1 MSLLKRPT
9 TMETYKELVKSAL
22 FDAEEL
28 RHSIEYDMEF
38 MEDAD
43 GFITPLESSLRALFK
58 SLESGDYEFSKENLP
73 FMGIV
78 ESQNNLLL
86 PFKPILRM
94 INETHTRGLE
104 ENS

>member
-9 TMETYKELVKSAL
+9 TMEAYKELVKSAL

-28 RHSIEYDMEF
+28 RHTIEYDMEY

-43 GFITPLESSLRALFK
+43 GFIAPLESSLRSILT
-58 SLESGDYEFSKENLP
+58 SLEAGDYEFSEENLP

-78 ESQNNLLL
+78 ETQNNMLL
-86 PFKPILRM
+86 PFKPVLRM

-104 ENS
+104 EDS